1 MPPVSEATRA
11 DLERDLAK
19 LWSAKL
25 GVDAVGRH
33 DNFFEL
39 GGDSLLAADLL
50 MEVYTTL
57 RHEVDGWVLFM
68 KPTVAELTD
77 AILAADDGDGVSR

>member
-1 MPPVSEATRA
+1 VSLVSESARA
-11 DLERDLAK
+11 DLERDLAQ

-25 GVDAVGRH
+25 GRESVGRH

-50 MEVYTTL
+50 MDLYTTL
-57 RHEVDGWVLFM
+57 HHEVDAWVLFM
-68 KPTVAELTD
+68 KPTVAELAD
-77 AILAADDGDGVSR
+77 AILATDAGAAG